1 MAKLSLF
8 NKARKAAKKARE
20 AAAKAERKVSTRVG
34 TATKPG
40 VKRTK
45 GLGVQSKTT
54 GKTVAQAPLRSR
66 GRKVIAGTAA
76 AGAAAGTTVAVRNK
90 IKKAEA
96 AAKKARAEAA
106 AAAKRADA
114 AEKRAAAAAGK
125 GSFRKR
131 RAARLEKRI
140 AKPGG
145 SEERKKIQRTR
156 LKRVK
161 GRMADGGPVK
171 MQRGGSIPA
180 HERMASGEPIQ
191 WQSGPVGERRRMD
204 YRNYVTP
211 GVAKRQLARQ
221 AAAGGPGRRAAN
233 ISGGGWKEGGLIA
246 RMNRGGSAQNI
257 VDWFNEQTSHW
268 TPKQRAANKARVAA
282 TKRRFK
288 AQRQLKKAPP
298 PTRVSVRGAGGAKE
312 GGAVKKKSG
321 GAVKMQGGGLSRA
334 QQSML
339 RQAQE
344 YAASSGQNPAALRKL
359 TAQHGDLWGASQ
371 QKKARSQMAG
381 NQPGR
386 TSVRSIGPGMKKGG
400 TVPVSKPKPRQGGL
414 MGERGLKSGGAVKKK
429 SGGAAKKMQGGG
441 RAGMSDRSIPAH
453 ERMASGEPIQWQSG
467 PVGERRRMDYRNYV
481 TPGVAKR
488 QLSRQAAAGGPGR
501 KAANIGGGG
510 WKKGGAVKRKSKPR
524 GVGIAKRGFGR
535 ASR

>member
-76 AGAAAGTTVAVRNK
+76 GGAAAGTTVAVRNR

-114 AEKRAAAAAGK
+114 AEKKAAAAAEK

-131 RAARLEKRI
+131 RAARLKKRI
-140 AKPGG
+140 AKPEG

-156 LKRVK
+156 LARVMK
-161 GRMADGGPVK
+161 RMADGG
-171 MQRGGSIPA
+171 
-180 HERMASGEPIQ
+180 
-191 WQSGPVGERRRMD
+191 
-204 YRNYVTP
+204 
-211 GVAKRQLARQ
+211 
-221 AAAGGPGRRAAN
+221 
-233 ISGGGWKEGGLIA
+233 IA
-246 RMNRGGSAQNI
+246 
-257 VDWFNEQTSHW
+257 
-268 TPKQRAANKARVAA
+268 
-282 TKRRFK
+282 
-288 AQRQLKKAPP
+288 
-298 PTRVSVRGAGGAKE
+298 
-312 GGAVKKKSG
+312 
-321 GAVKMQGGGLSRA
+321 KMQGGGLSQA
-334 QQSML
+334 QQNML

-344 YAASSGQNPAALRKL
+344 YAASSGQNPATLQRL
-359 TAQHGDLWGASQ
+359 TAQHGDLYGAGQ

-386 TSVRSIGPGMKKGG
+386 SAMRGIGPGM
-400 TVPVSKPKPRQGGL
+400 
-414 MGERGLKSGGAVKKK
+414 KSGGAVKKK
-429 SGGAAKKMQGGG
+429 SGGAVKKYQGGG
-441 RAGMSDRSIPAH
+441 LSRAQQNMLRQAQELAATSGQNPAALRALTAQH
-453 ERMASGEPIQWQSG
+453 GDLFGASQQKK
-467 PVGERRRMDYRNYV
+467 
-481 TPGVAKR
+481 AKR
-488 QLSRQAAAGGPGR
+488 QLAGSKPGRTSMRGIGPGMKSGGAAKKKSGGTVKKMGGGSVTSVRGRGGPNVSPRVNVLGEAAAAAHQRAQAGGTHASELARQQGAGSQRTQSTSGRRGVRSLQPGM
-501 KAANIGGGG
+501 
-510 WKKGGAVKRKSKPR
+510 KKGGMAKQGANARLDESLGERRGKESKKSQSLKSRRNESRGARKKSRPQSA
-524 GVGIAKRGFGR
+524 GAAKRGWGAAIR
-535 ASR
+535 